1 MGHKV
6 LTRAVRRRHVQRA
19 TLKRPGQ
26 GFTLIEMLVTITIL
40 LLLIAMGAPAYGAW
54 LQNTQLRS
62 AAEGVQNGLQ
72 IARQAAVQ
80 MNNKVQISFA
90 GADWSVS
97 VLNPAQVLQSRTNSG
112 LTPNAQLS
120 PSQSVVV
127 FNGLGQVSP
136 PPVGVITVAVS
147 NPVGGTCR
155 AAGGPIRCLNVT
167 VQAGGQIR
175 MCDPA
180 LPTTDPQSC

>member
-6 LTRAVRRRHVQRA
+6 LTRAVKRWRVQRA
-19 TLKRPGQ
+19 TPKRPGQ
-26 GFTLIEMLVTITIL
+26 GFTLIEMLITITIL
-40 LLLIAMGAPAYGAW
+40 LLLIAMGAPAYGVW
-54 LQNTQLRS
+54 LQNTQLRG

-72 IARQAAVQ
+72 IARQTAVQ

-90 GADWSVS
+90 GADWNVS
-97 VLNPAQVLQSRTNSG
+97 VLNPAQVLQLRTNSG

-136 PPVGVITVAVS
+136 APAGVITVAVS
-147 NPVGGTCR
+147 NPAGGTCR
-155 AAGGPIRCLNVT
+155 AAGGPMRCLNVT

>member
-6 LTRAVRRRHVQRA
+6 LTCLAKRLKVQRA
-19 TLKRPGQ
+19 LSSKPSQ
-26 GFTLIEMLVTITIL
+26 GFTLIEMLITITIL
-40 LLLIAMGAPAYGAW
+40 LLLIAMGAPTYGAW
-54 LQNTQLRS
+54 LQNTQLRT
-62 AAEGVQNGLQ
+62 AAEAVQNGLQ
-72 IARQAAVQ
+72 IARQTAVQ
-80 MNNKVQISFA
+80 MNNKVQMSFT
-90 GADWSVS
+90 GADWTVTVVS
-97 VLNPAQVLQSRTNSG
+97 PAQVLQSRTNSG